1 VVRRAYGGRLR
12 IGIGVN
18 SGPVVA
24 GTIGGGGRVEFT
36 VIGDTVNTAARV
48 EAITR
53 ETDDTVLITE
63 ATRRLLRRDHGGFA
77 ERGTV
82 PLRGRSEPVK
92 VHVALAAAA
101 EAPPPARP
109 PARQAGR

>member
-1 VVRRAYGGRLR
+1 
-12 IGIGVN
+12 
-18 SGPVVA
+18 VA

-53 ETDDTVLITE
+53 ETGDTILVTD
-63 ATRRLLRRDHGGFA
+63 ATCRLLVRNHGGFA

-82 PLRGRSEPVK
+82 VLRGRSAPVR
-92 VHVALAAAA
+92 VYAPLAAAVGGGV
-101 EAPPPARP
+101 R
-109 PARQAGR
+109 

>member
-1 VVRRAYGGRLR
+1 V
-12 IGIGVN
+12 I
-18 SGPVVA
+18 A

-53 ETDDTVLITE
+53 ETDDAILITE
-63 ATRRLLRRDHGGFA
+63 ATRSLLRRDHGGFA

-82 PLRGRSEPVK
+82 ALRGRSEPVK
-92 VHVALAAAA
+92 VHVALAAA
-101 EAPPPARP
+101 EAFAQRD
-109 PARQAGR
+109 AG